1 MAHRAPRAAVI
12 MPAFNAEKTI
22 ERTVRSILAQTM
34 EDLVLIVV
42 NDGSKDGTGA
52 ILEHMHAE
60 DPRVRPITVQ
70 NGGPARAR
78 NIALDAVPQGT
89 EYLDSLEENT
99 FDVVIC
105 HNVLE
110 YVEDSDGV
118 LKQLVRVLKPEGILS
133 VVKHNLPGKVMFS
146 AVLADDPKAALELL
160 NPDHTQD
167 SPFGTRNMYS
177 NESLVSHL
185 AKTTDLV
192 ETYGIRAF
200 FGLSSN
206 NEIKY
211 TEEWY
216 RAMLELETRA
226 ATMEEYRRIAFF
238 HHLVFQKK
246 A

>member
-1 MAHRAPRAAVI
+1 MTSSVQNYRNMVDQPWGRMFYELIYRQLNLPSDRRLKILDFGSGFCLTADHCAAHHEVTAVE
-12 MPAFNAEKTI
+12 PNAEMASLRVNNNLYK
-22 ERTVRSILAQTM
+22 
-34 EDLVLIVV
+34 LI
-42 NDGSKDGTGA
+42 
-52 ILEHMHAE
+52 
-60 DPRVRPITVQ
+60 
-70 NGGPARAR
+70 
-78 NIALDAVPQGT
+78 PQGT